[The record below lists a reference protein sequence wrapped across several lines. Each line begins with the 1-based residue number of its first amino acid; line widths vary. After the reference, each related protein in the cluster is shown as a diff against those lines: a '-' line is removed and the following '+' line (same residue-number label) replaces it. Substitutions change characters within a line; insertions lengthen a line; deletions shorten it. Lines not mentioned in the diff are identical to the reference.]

1 MTALVASYSLGR
13 ASGTKIGARAVG
25 IVIGVTLL
33 LQSCLLLYL
42 LLTSKRE
49 LKLIPTD
56 ENSEE
61 RQIKSN
67 IEIPGTD
74 CKVPTCITLKVD
86 SLLGA
91 KAAFLPIK
99 MPVWKPAIFN
109 HHSSV
114 LFWFTLG
121 IFGKWK
127 IVDPSKVNMILFPQA
142 VQRSTSMR
150 APVCSGY
157 FSSYQEQRE
166 QFQQGT
172 SLRKVGYI
180 SLINLLPSSTFDL
193 SITFSVALNY
203 CNILNLVSE
212 CAHKITLQWLWTEDV
227 NSADSRRGAG
237 GLCPPPLR

>member
-99 MPVWKPAIFN
+99 MP
-109 HHSSV
+109 
-114 LFWFTLG
+114 
-121 IFGKWK
+121 
-127 IVDPSKVNMILFPQA
+127 A

>member
-74 CKVPTCITLKVD
+74 CKVTTDNINITLISGHCFFPHHTICYFDHRCLHVSHSKWTVCWEQK
-86 SLLGA
+86 LLFYQSRCRLYRG
-91 KAAFLPIK
+91 P
-99 MPVWKPAIFN
+99 
-109 HHSSV
+109 
-114 LFWFTLG
+114 
-121 IFGKWK
+121 
-127 IVDPSKVNMILFPQA
+127 
-142 VQRSTSMR
+142 
-150 APVCSGY
+150 PVCEHRCVQDIFPHTKSNGNS
-157 FSSYQEQRE
+157 FNKEPLCARVRPQ
-166 QFQQGT
+166 
-172 SLRKVGYI
+172 
-180 SLINLLPSSTFDL
+180 
-193 SITFSVALNY
+193 NY
-203 CNILNLVSE
+203 TPMVM
-212 CAHKITLQWLWTEDV
+212 D
-227 NSADSRRGAG
+227 RG
-237 GLCPPPLR
+237 C